1 MSLISGRKKK
11 IIDCWSLF
19 YFTSLWSS
27 KMIRKKNFIS
37 IVYLPFRSSS
47 HEPDELELT
56 QRPVVVLHLR
66 PEQHLEKRL
75 VHESLISLHPNSL
88 EI

>member
-56 QRPVVVLHLR
+56 QRP
-66 PEQHLEKRL
+66 EQHLEKRL